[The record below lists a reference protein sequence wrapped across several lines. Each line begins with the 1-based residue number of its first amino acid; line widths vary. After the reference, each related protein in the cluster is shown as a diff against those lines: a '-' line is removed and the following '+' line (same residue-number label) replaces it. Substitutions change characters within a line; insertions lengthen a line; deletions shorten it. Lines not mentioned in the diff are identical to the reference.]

1 MASRFRLEP
10 HTTLQK
16 LTTSIRHPMRWRDKT
31 TAWVQDKAGGTR
43 FQLARDEDELVHA
56 LSANLRDNP
65 KLEATLDE
73 VADAILWRRQ
83 GYVFKWDAVA
93 NNSLAPRNTSSSSN
107 VPSRSTKPSLRSSS
121 ADDELVSFSPQHS

>member
-1 MASRFRLEP
+1 MANRLKFEP

-16 LTTSIRHPMRWRDKT
+16 LRTGIRHPLRCRDKT

-43 FQLARDEDELVHA
+43 FQLTRDEDELVQG
-56 LSANLRDNP
+56 LSASLKDNS

-93 NNSLAPRNTSSSSN
+93 REQLG
-107 VPSRSTKPSLRSSS
+107 PSK
-121 ADDELVSFSPQHS
+121 H

>member
-1 MASRFRLEP
+1 MASRLKFEP

-83 GYVFKWDAVA
+83 GYVFKREAVA
-93 NNSLAPRNTSSSSN
+93 REQLG
-107 VPSRSTKPSLRSSS
+107 PSKR
-121 ADDELVSFSPQHS
+121 H

>member
-1 MASRFRLEP
+1 MASRFKFEP

-16 LTTSIRHPMRWRDKT
+16 LTTSIRHPLRWRDKT
-31 TAWVQDKAGGTR
+31 AAWVMDNQGGTR
-43 FQLARDEDELVHA
+43 FQLTRDEDELVQG
-56 LSANLRDNP
+56 LSASLKDNP

-93 NNSLAPRNTSSSSN
+93 REQLG
-107 VPSRSTKPSLRSSS
+107 PSK
-121 ADDELVSFSPQHS
+121 H